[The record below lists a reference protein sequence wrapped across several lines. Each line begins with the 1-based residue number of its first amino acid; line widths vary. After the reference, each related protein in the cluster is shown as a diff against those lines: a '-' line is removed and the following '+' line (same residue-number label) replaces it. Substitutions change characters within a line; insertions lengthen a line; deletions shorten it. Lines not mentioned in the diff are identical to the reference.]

1 MRSAEMLQVEK
12 RTRSCAGISMPM
24 AAGTTVGPKEN
35 SRDLAGFA
43 VRKDEPYGRYDPAG
57 RPGRPRD

>member
-1 MRSAEMLQVEK
+1 MRSAEMLAAEK
-12 RTRSCAGISMPM
+12 RTKASAGISMPV

-35 SRDLAGFA
+35 SRALAGFA